1 MSPTNKKKLDLLR
14 IKLDKLDTELLKL
27 IKKRSNLV
35 NNVLKV
41 KIHKKEIIDQKR
53 ISFILKKIKKKS
65 IQLKIDPK
73 ISNRIWKNMIW
84 SFIDYEKR
92 NFKKNNNYLLCGGN
106 FFSTNISCFL
116 VAGLYFFADNFTLA
130 FSPPAGFLT

>member
-1 MSPTNKKKLDLLR
+1 MSPINKKKLNLIR
-14 IKLDKLDTELLKL
+14 IKLDSLDTDLLKL

-35 NNVLKV
+35 NDVLKV

-53 ISFILKKIKKKS
+53 INFILKKIKKKS

-73 ISNRIWKNMIW
+73 ITNRIWKNMIW

-92 NFKKNNNYLLCGGN
+92 NFKKK
-106 FFSTNISCFL
+106 
-116 VAGLYFFADNFTLA
+116 
-130 FSPPAGFLT
+130 